1 MTATI
6 HDELFHAADQGDL
19 ARVKVLLEAGA
30 DVNRKDNEGRTA
42 LMNAAAAGGDVGITK
57 TLLDAGAQVNEVD
70 EDGHTAL
77 TLATKYGTAEQ
88 MQALMKAG
96 ADPEIRVES
105 EEDQTAL
112 WLAVNQNVFVG
123 ARDEAS
129 APKVRV
135 LLEGGA
141 LMGDQEEDGETVLHY
156 ASFNDMP
163 ETTWVLL
170 EYGAEATIVNCA
182 GETAEEQARGEAKKV
197 LTAHREREMLRQTAG
212 LTDDQEPVQ
221 RTRRM

>member
-6 HDELFHAADQGDL
+6 HDNLTQAADKGDL

-88 MQALMKAG
+88 MQALMKGG
-96 ADPEIRVES
+96 ADPEIQVES
-105 EEDQTAL
+105 EENQTAL
-112 WLAVNQNVFVG
+112 WFAINQNVFVG
-123 ARDEAS
+123 LRDEAS
-129 APKVRV
+129 APKVRA

-141 LMGDQEEDGETVLHY
+141 LMGDTDDDGETVLHY

-163 ETTWVLL
+163 ETTRVLL
-170 EYGAEATIVNCA
+170 EYGADATIVNCA

-197 LTAHREREMLRQTAG
+197 LTAHREREMLRQASG